1 MAPLVQELQEDDGK
15 KHKIIYMDDK
25 NSFATIVFT
34 PSGIRGRVKKG
45 TTILEAA
52 QTLSV
57 DLNSICGARGRCS
70 KCQVEPTF
78 GEFSKLNILS
88 KHVSVSDRNDTEIIY
103 RNKFHLSEERR
114 LGCQTKILG
123 DLVVDVPEDS
133 QIHKQIIKKE
143 TNLRD
148 FSLNTSVK
156 AFYIEVSEPQL
167 DSLESDFDR
176 LRASLKKDWNVEEVT
191 CSINVLKD
199 LQEKL
204 RKGNW
209 KVTILLYYM
218 GNSAPE
224 IVDIHSGYSEIPAFG
239 LAIDLGSTSIAATLC
254 DLNSGKIIGSMGIMN
269 PQIRFGEDV
278 MSRVSY
284 CMMEE
289 KGLATLNRV
298 VIEGLNEL
306 IVKITER
313 HQIRLDRVFETVF
326 VANPIMHHLLLGINP
341 KELGQAPF
349 PLAFSD
355 SLNFKSKD
363 IGLNLNLEGYVYTI
377 PCIGGHVGAD
387 AASVIIAEQPQK
399 LENTTTLLVDIG
411 TNAEILLAKGEEIFA
426 CSCPTGPALEGA
438 QISAGQRAASGAI
451 ERVRIDPISKE
462 PSFKVIGCE
471 QWSNDK
477 GFKENVSKVGITGI
491 CGSGIIEAVAE
502 MRLAGLLDAN
512 GLIGSGAQTGSNR
525 CISSDR
531 TNSYLLYSD
540 SKVSLS
546 ITNMDIRAIQLA
558 KAALHASFKILLEK
572 SRINRIDNIVLAG
585 AFGSQ
590 ISPEHALIIGLVPDA
605 KVSQIVASGNS
616 AGAGAIIALLDK
628 ESRKEISS
636 IVKRV
641 QKIETAVEPTFQK
654 HFMEGSSF
662 PNESSIHPELF
673 KFKNIPDV
681 NFNQK
686 RQRRSA
692 R

>member
-1 MAPLVQELQEDDGK
+1 MENR
-15 KHKIIYMDDK
+15 
-25 NSFATIVFT
+25 NSSATIVFT

-52 QTLSV
+52 QKLSV

-70 KCQVEPTF
+70 KCQVELTF
-78 GEFSKLNILS
+78 GEFNKLNIRS
-88 KHVSVSDRNDTEIIY
+88 KETSVSERNETELIY
-103 RNKFHLSEERR
+103 RTKFHLSEERR

-143 TNLRD
+143 TSLRD

-156 AFYIEVSEPQL
+156 AFYVQVSEPQL
-167 DSLESDFDR
+167 DSLESDFER
-176 LRASLKKDWNVEEVT
+176 LKISLKDDWNIQGVT
-191 CSINVLKD
+191 CSVRVLKD

-204 RKGNW
+204 RRGNW
-209 KVTILLYYM
+209 GITVLLYYKE
-218 GNSAPE
+218 NTVPE

-239 LAIDLGSTSIAATLC
+239 VAIDLGSTSIAATLC
-254 DLNSGKIIGSMGIMN
+254 DLNSGKIVGSMGIMN
-269 PQIRFGEDV
+269 PQIRYGEDV

-289 KGLATLNRV
+289 KGLATLNNS
-298 VIEGLNEL
+298 VIQGINEL
-306 IVKITER
+306 TRKIAEK
-313 HQIRLDRVFETVF
+313 HGIKLDSVFEIVF
-326 VANPIMHHLLLGINP
+326 VANPIMHHLLLGIDP

-355 SLNFKSKD
+355 SLTIKSKD
-363 IGLNLNLEGYVYTI
+363 IGIILNPESYVYTV

-387 AASVIIAEQPQK
+387 AASVLIAEQPQK
-399 LENTTTLLVDIG
+399 LKDTTTLLIDIG

-438 QISAGQRAASGAI
+438 QISAGQRAAPGAI
-451 ERVRIDPISKE
+451 ERVRIDPITKE
-462 PSFKVIGCE
+462 PRFKVIGCE
-471 QWSNDK
+471 QWSNEE
-477 GFKENVSKVGITGI
+477 GFSENVSGVGVTGI

-512 GLIGSGAQTGSNR
+512 GLIGSAAQTGSNR
-525 CISSDR
+525 CTSSER

-540 SKVSLS
+540 NKVSLS

-572 SRINRIDNIVLAG
+572 SRVNRIDSIFLAG

-605 KVSQIVASGNS
+605 QVSQIVASGNS
-616 AGAGAIIALLDK
+616 AGAGAIIALLDVS
-628 ESRKEISS
+628 SRREISS
-636 IVKRV
+636 LVRKV
-641 QKIETAVEPTFQK
+641 HKIETAVEPSFQK
-654 HFMEGSSF
+654 HFVEGSSF
-662 PNESSIHPELF
+662 PNNSSTHPELF
-673 KFKNIPDV
+673 KFKELPNV

-686 RQRRSA
+686 RQRRH

>member
-1 MAPLVQELQEDDGK
+1 MENR
-15 KHKIIYMDDK
+15 
-25 NSFATIVFT
+25 NSSATIVFT

-52 QTLSV
+52 QKFSV

-70 KCQVEPTF
+70 KCQVELTF
-78 GEFSKLNILS
+78 GEFNKLNVRS
-88 KHVSVSDRNDTEIIY
+88 KETSVSERNETELIY
-103 RNKFHLSEERR
+103 RTKFHLSEERR

-156 AFYIEVSEPQL
+156 AFYVQVSEPQL
-167 DSLESDFDR
+167 DSLESDFER
-176 LRASLKKDWNVEEVT
+176 LKISLKDDWNIQGVT
-191 CSINVLKD
+191 CSVRVLKD

-204 RKGNW
+204 RRGNW
-209 KVTILLYYM
+209 GITVLLYYKE
-218 GNSAPE
+218 NTVPE

-239 LAIDLGSTSIAATLC
+239 VAIDLGSTSIAATLC
-254 DLNSGKIIGSMGIMN
+254 DLNSGKIVGSMGIMN
-269 PQIRFGEDV
+269 PQIRYGEDV

-289 KGLATLNRV
+289 KGLATLNNS
-298 VIEGLNEL
+298 VIQGINEL
-306 IVKITER
+306 TRKIVEKHGIK
-313 HQIRLDRVFETVF
+313 LDSVFEIVF
-326 VANPIMHHLLLGINP
+326 VANPIMHHLLLGIDP

-355 SLNFKSKD
+355 GLTIKSKD
-363 IGLNLNLEGYVYTI
+363 IGIILNPESYVYTV

-387 AASVIIAEQPQK
+387 AASVLIAEQPQK
-399 LENTTTLLVDIG
+399 LKDTTTLLIDIG

-438 QISAGQRAASGAI
+438 QISAGQRAAPGAI
-451 ERVRIDPISKE
+451 ERVRIDPITKE
-462 PSFKVIGCE
+462 PRFKVIGCE
-471 QWSNDK
+471 QWSNEE
-477 GFKENVSKVGITGI
+477 GFSENVSGVGVTGI

-512 GLIGSGAQTGSNR
+512 GLIGSAAQTGSNR
-525 CISSDR
+525 CTSSER

-540 SKVSLS
+540 NKVSLS

-572 SRINRIDNIVLAG
+572 SRVNRIDSIFLAG

-590 ISPEHALIIGLVPDA
+590 ISAEHALIIGLVPDA
-605 KVSQIVASGNS
+605 QVSQIVASGNS
-616 AGAGAIIALLDK
+616 AGAGAIIALLDVS
-628 ESRKEISS
+628 SRREISS
-636 IVKRV
+636 LVRKV
-641 QKIETAVEPTFQK
+641 HKIETAVEPSFQK
-654 HFMEGSSF
+654 HFVEGSAF
-662 PNESSIHPELF
+662 PDNSSTHPELF
-673 KFKNIPDV
+673 KLKELPNV

-686 RQRRSA
+686 RLRRQR
-692 R
+692 

>member
-1 MAPLVQELQEDDGK
+1 MENR
-15 KHKIIYMDDK
+15 
-25 NSFATIVFT
+25 NSSATIVFT

-52 QTLSV
+52 QKFSV

-70 KCQVEPTF
+70 KCQVELTF
-78 GEFSKLNILS
+78 GEFNKLNVRS
-88 KHVSVSDRNDTEIIY
+88 KETSVSERNETELIY
-103 RNKFHLSEERR
+103 RTKFHLSEERR

-156 AFYIEVSEPQL
+156 AFYVQVSEPQL
-167 DSLESDFDR
+167 DSLESDFER
-176 LRASLKKDWNVEEVT
+176 LKISLKDDWNIQGVT
-191 CSINVLKD
+191 CSVRVLKD

-204 RKGNW
+204 RRGNW
-209 KVTILLYYM
+209 GITVLLYYKE
-218 GNSAPE
+218 NTVPE

-239 LAIDLGSTSIAATLC
+239 VAIDLGSTSIAATLC
-254 DLNSGKIIGSMGIMN
+254 DLNSGKIVGSMGIMN
-269 PQIRFGEDV
+269 PQIRYGEDV

-289 KGLATLNRV
+289 KGLATLNNS
-298 VIEGLNEL
+298 VIQGINEL
-306 IVKITER
+306 TRKIAEK
-313 HQIRLDRVFETVF
+313 HGIKLDSVFEIVF
-326 VANPIMHHLLLGINP
+326 VANPIMHHLLLGIDP

-349 PLAFSD
+349 PLALSD
-355 SLNFKSKD
+355 SLTIKSKD
-363 IGLNLNLEGYVYTI
+363 IGIILNPESYVYTV

-387 AASVIIAEQPQK
+387 AASVLIAEQPEK
-399 LENTTTLLVDIG
+399 LKDTTTLLIDIG

-438 QISAGQRAASGAI
+438 QISAGQRAAPGAI
-451 ERVRIDPISKE
+451 ERVRIDPITKE
-462 PSFKVIGCE
+462 PRFKVIGCE
-471 QWSNDK
+471 QWSNEE
-477 GFKENVSKVGITGI
+477 GFLENVSGVGVTGI

-512 GLIGSGAQTGSNR
+512 GLIGSAAQTGSNR
-525 CISSDR
+525 CTSSER

-540 SKVSLS
+540 NKVSLS

-572 SRINRIDNIVLAG
+572 SRVNRIDSILLAG

-605 KVSQIVASGNS
+605 QVSQIVASGNS
-616 AGAGAIIALLDK
+616 AGAGAIIALLDVS
-628 ESRKEISS
+628 SRREISS
-636 IVKRV
+636 LVRKV
-641 QKIETAVEPTFQK
+641 HKIETAVEPSFQK
-654 HFMEGSSF
+654 HFVEGSAF
-662 PNESSIHPELF
+662 PDNSSTHPELF
-673 KFKNIPDV
+673 KLKELPNV

-686 RQRRSA
+686 RLRRQR
-692 R
+692 

>member
-1 MAPLVQELQEDDGK
+1 MENR
-15 KHKIIYMDDK
+15 
-25 NSFATIVFT
+25 NSSATIVFT

-52 QTLSV
+52 QKFSV

-70 KCQVEPTF
+70 KCQVELTF
-78 GEFSKLNILS
+78 GEFNKLNIRS
-88 KHVSVSDRNDTEIIY
+88 KETSVSERNETELIY
-103 RNKFHLSEERR
+103 RTKFHLSEERR

-143 TNLRD
+143 TSLRD

-156 AFYIEVSEPQL
+156 AFYVQVSEPQL
-167 DSLESDFDR
+167 DSLESDFER
-176 LRASLKKDWNVEEVT
+176 LKISLKDDWNIQGVT
-191 CSINVLKD
+191 CSVRVLKD

-204 RKGNW
+204 RRGNW
-209 KVTILLYYM
+209 GITVLLYYKE
-218 GNSAPE
+218 NTVPE

-239 LAIDLGSTSIAATLC
+239 VAIDLGSTSIAATLC
-254 DLNSGKIIGSMGIMN
+254 DLNSGKIVGSMGIMN
-269 PQIRFGEDV
+269 PQIRYGEDV

-289 KGLATLNRV
+289 KGLATLNNS
-298 VIEGLNEL
+298 VIQGINEL
-306 IVKITER
+306 TRKIAEK
-313 HQIRLDRVFETVF
+313 HGIKLDSVFEIVF
-326 VANPIMHHLLLGINP
+326 VANPIMHHLLLGIDP

-349 PLAFSD
+349 PLALSD
-355 SLNFKSKD
+355 SLTIKSKD
-363 IGLNLNLEGYVYTI
+363 IGIILNPESYVYTV

-387 AASVIIAEQPQK
+387 AASVLIAEQPQK
-399 LENTTTLLVDIG
+399 LKDTTTLLIDIG

-438 QISAGQRAASGAI
+438 QISAGQRAAPGAI
-451 ERVRIDPISKE
+451 ERVRIDPITKE
-462 PSFKVIGCE
+462 PRFKVIGCE
-471 QWSNDK
+471 QWSNEE
-477 GFKENVSKVGITGI
+477 GFSENVSGVGVTGI

-512 GLIGSGAQTGSNR
+512 GLIGSAAQTGSNR
-525 CISSDR
+525 CTSSER

-540 SKVSLS
+540 NKVSLS

-572 SRINRIDNIVLAG
+572 SRVNRIDSILLAG

-605 KVSQIVASGNS
+605 QVSQIVASGNS
-616 AGAGAIIALLDK
+616 AGAGAIIALLDVS
-628 ESRKEISS
+628 SRREISS
-636 IVKRV
+636 LVRKV
-641 QKIETAVEPTFQK
+641 HKIETAVEPSFQK
-654 HFMEGSSF
+654 HFVEGSSF
-662 PNESSIHPELF
+662 PNNSSTHPELF
-673 KFKNIPDV
+673 KLKELPNV

-686 RQRRSA
+686 RQRRH

>member
-1 MAPLVQELQEDDGK
+1 MENR
-15 KHKIIYMDDK
+15 
-25 NSFATIVFT
+25 NSSATIVFT

-52 QTLSV
+52 QKFSV

-70 KCQVEPTF
+70 KCQVELTF
-78 GEFSKLNILS
+78 GEFNKLNIRS
-88 KHVSVSDRNDTEIIY
+88 KETSVSERNETELIY
-103 RNKFHLSEERR
+103 RTKFHLSEERR

-156 AFYIEVSEPQL
+156 AFYVQVSEPQL
-167 DSLESDFDR
+167 DSLESDFER
-176 LRASLKKDWNVEEVT
+176 LKISLKDDWNIQGVT
-191 CSINVLKD
+191 CSVRVLKD

-204 RKGNW
+204 RRGNW
-209 KVTILLYYM
+209 GITVLLYYKE
-218 GNSAPE
+218 NTVPE

-239 LAIDLGSTSIAATLC
+239 VAIDLGSTSIAATLC
-254 DLNSGKIIGSMGIMN
+254 DLNSGKIVGSMGIMN
-269 PQIRFGEDV
+269 PQIRYGEDV

-289 KGLATLNRV
+289 KGLATLNNS
-298 VIEGLNEL
+298 VIQGINEL
-306 IVKITER
+306 TRKIAEK
-313 HQIRLDRVFETVF
+313 HGIKLDSVFEIVF

-355 SLNFKSKD
+355 SLTIKSKD
-363 IGLNLNLEGYVYTI
+363 IGIILNPESYVYTV

-387 AASVIIAEQPQK
+387 AASVLIAEQPQK
-399 LENTTTLLVDIG
+399 LKDTTTLLIDIG

-438 QISAGQRAASGAI
+438 QISAGQRAAPGAI
-451 ERVRIDPISKE
+451 ERVRIDPITKE
-462 PSFKVIGCE
+462 PRFKVIGCE
-471 QWSNDK
+471 QWSNEE
-477 GFKENVSKVGITGI
+477 GFSENVSGVGVTGI

-512 GLIGSGAQTGSNR
+512 GLIGSAAQTGSNR
-525 CISSDR
+525 CTSSER

-540 SKVSLS
+540 NKVSLS

-572 SRINRIDNIVLAG
+572 SRVNRIDSILLAG

-605 KVSQIVASGNS
+605 QVSQIVASGNS
-616 AGAGAIIALLDK
+616 AGAGAIIALLDVS
-628 ESRKEISS
+628 SRREISS
-636 IVKRV
+636 LVRKV
-641 QKIETAVEPTFQK
+641 HKIETAVEPSFQK
-654 HFMEGSSF
+654 HFVEGSSF
-662 PNESSIHPELF
+662 PDNSSTHPELF
-673 KFKNIPDV
+673 KLKELPNV

-686 RQRRSA
+686 RLRRQR
-692 R
+692 

>member
-1 MAPLVQELQEDDGK
+1 MENR
-15 KHKIIYMDDK
+15 
-25 NSFATIVFT
+25 NSSATIVFT

-52 QTLSV
+52 QKFSV

-70 KCQVEPTF
+70 KCQVELTF
-78 GEFSKLNILS
+78 GEFNKLNIRS
-88 KHVSVSDRNDTEIIY
+88 KETSVSERNETELIY
-103 RNKFHLSEERR
+103 RTKFHLSEERR

-143 TNLRD
+143 TSLRD

-156 AFYIEVSEPQL
+156 AFYVQVSEPQL
-167 DSLESDFDR
+167 DSLESDFER
-176 LRASLKKDWNVEEVT
+176 LKISLKDDWNIQGVT
-191 CSINVLKD
+191 CSVRVLKD

-204 RKGNW
+204 RRGNW
-209 KVTILLYYM
+209 GITVLLYYKE
-218 GNSAPE
+218 NTVPE

-239 LAIDLGSTSIAATLC
+239 VAIDLGSTSIAATLC
-254 DLNSGKIIGSMGIMN
+254 DLNSGKIVGSMGIMN
-269 PQIRFGEDV
+269 PQIRYGEDV

-289 KGLATLNRV
+289 KGLATLNNS
-298 VIEGLNEL
+298 VIQGINEL
-306 IVKITER
+306 TRKIVEKHGIK
-313 HQIRLDRVFETVF
+313 LDSVFEIVF
-326 VANPIMHHLLLGINP
+326 VANPIMHHLLLGIDP

-355 SLNFKSKD
+355 SLNIKSED
-363 IGLNLNLEGYVYTI
+363 IGIILNPESYVYTV

-387 AASVIIAEQPQK
+387 AASVLIAEQPQK
-399 LENTTTLLVDIG
+399 LKDSTTLLIDIG

-438 QISAGQRAASGAI
+438 QISAGQRAAPGAI
-451 ERVRIDPISKE
+451 ERVRIDPITKE
-462 PSFKVIGCE
+462 PRFKVIGCE
-471 QWSNDK
+471 QWSNEE
-477 GFKENVSKVGITGI
+477 GFSENVSKVGVTGI

-512 GLIGSGAQTGSNR
+512 GLIGSSEQTGSNR
-525 CISSDR
+525 CTSSER

-540 SKVSLS
+540 NKVSLS

-572 SRINRIDNIVLAG
+572 SRVNRIDSILLAG

-605 KVSQIVASGNS
+605 QVSQIVASGNS
-616 AGAGAIIALLDK
+616 AGAGAIIALLDVS
-628 ESRKEISS
+628 SRREISS
-636 IVKRV
+636 LVRKV
-641 QKIETAVEPTFQK
+641 HKIETAVEPSFQK
-654 HFMEGSSF
+654 HFVEGSAF
-662 PNESSIHPELF
+662 PDNSSTHPELF
-673 KFKNIPDV
+673 KLKELPNV

-686 RQRRSA
+686 RLRRQR
-692 R
+692 

>member
-1 MAPLVQELQEDDGK
+1 MENR
-15 KHKIIYMDDK
+15 
-25 NSFATIVFT
+25 NSSATIVFT

-52 QTLSV
+52 QKFSV

-70 KCQVEPTF
+70 KCQVELTF
-78 GEFSKLNILS
+78 GEFNKLNIRS
-88 KHVSVSDRNDTEIIY
+88 KETSVSERNETELIY
-103 RNKFHLSEERR
+103 RTKFHLSEERR

-143 TNLRD
+143 TSLRD

-156 AFYIEVSEPQL
+156 AFYVQVSEPQL
-167 DSLESDFDR
+167 DSLESDFER
-176 LRASLKKDWNVEEVT
+176 LKISLKDDWNIQGVT
-191 CSINVLKD
+191 CSVRVLKD

-204 RKGNW
+204 RRGNW
-209 KVTILLYYM
+209 GITVLLYYKE
-218 GNSAPE
+218 NTVPE

-239 LAIDLGSTSIAATLC
+239 VAIDLGSTSIAATLC
-254 DLNSGKIIGSMGIMN
+254 DLNSGKIIGNMGIMN
-269 PQIRFGEDV
+269 PQIRYGEDV

-284 CMMEE
+284 CMMEG
-289 KGLATLNRV
+289 KGLATLNGV
-298 VIEGLNEL
+298 VIEGINEL
-306 IVKITER
+306 IRKIAEK
-313 HQIRLDRVFETVF
+313 HGIKLDSVFEIVF
-326 VANPIMHHLLLGINP
+326 VANPIMHHLLLGIDP

-355 SLNFKSKD
+355 SLNIKSED
-363 IGLNLNLEGYVYTI
+363 IGIILNPESYVYTV

-387 AASVIIAEQPQK
+387 AASVLIAEQPQK
-399 LENTTTLLVDIG
+399 LKDTTTLLIDIG

-438 QISAGQRAASGAI
+438 QISAGQRAAPGAI
-451 ERVRIDPISKE
+451 ERVRIDPITKE
-462 PSFKVIGCE
+462 PRFKVIGCE
-471 QWSNDK
+471 QWSNEE
-477 GFKENVSKVGITGI
+477 GFSENVSGVGVTGI

-512 GLIGSGAQTGSNR
+512 GLIGSAAQTGSNR
-525 CISSDR
+525 CTSSER

-540 SKVSLS
+540 NKVSLS

-572 SRINRIDNIVLAG
+572 SRVNRIDSILLAG

-605 KVSQIVASGNS
+605 QVSQIVASGNS
-616 AGAGAIIALLDK
+616 AGAGAIIALLDVS
-628 ESRKEISS
+628 SRREISS
-636 IVKRV
+636 LVRKV
-641 QKIETAVEPTFQK
+641 HKIETAVEPSFQK
-654 HFMEGSSF
+654 HFVEGSAF
-662 PNESSIHPELF
+662 PDNSSTHPELF
-673 KFKNIPDV
+673 KLKELPNV

-686 RQRRSA
+686 RLRRQR
-692 R
+692 

>member
-1 MAPLVQELQEDDGK
+1 METR
-15 KHKIIYMDDK
+15 
-25 NSFATIVFT
+25 NSLATIVFT

-52 QTLSV
+52 QKFSV

-70 KCQVEPTF
+70 KCQVELTF
-78 GEFSKLNILS
+78 GEFNKLNIRS
-88 KHVSVSDRNDTEIIY
+88 KETSVSERNETEIIY

-156 AFYIEVSEPQL
+156 AFYVQVSEPQL
-167 DSLESDFDR
+167 DSLESDFER
-176 LRASLKKDWNVEEVT
+176 LKISLKDDWNIQGVT
-191 CSINVLKD
+191 CSVRVLKD

-204 RKGNW
+204 RRGNW
-209 KVTILLYYM
+209 GITVLLYYKE
-218 GNSAPE
+218 NTVPE

-239 LAIDLGSTSIAATLC
+239 VAIDLGSTSIAATLC
-254 DLNSGKIIGSMGIMN
+254 DLNSGKIVGSMGIMN
-269 PQIRFGEDV
+269 PQIRYGEDV

-289 KGLATLNRV
+289 KGLATLNNS
-298 VIEGLNEL
+298 VIKGINEL
-306 IVKITER
+306 TRKIAEK
-313 HQIRLDRVFETVF
+313 HGIKLDSVFEIVF
-326 VANPIMHHLLLGINP
+326 VANPIMHHLLLGIDP

-349 PLAFSD
+349 PLALSD
-355 SLNFKSKD
+355 SLTIKSKD
-363 IGLNLNLEGYVYTI
+363 IGIILNPESYVYTV

-387 AASVIIAEQPQK
+387 AASVLIAEQPQK
-399 LENTTTLLVDIG
+399 LKDTTTLLIDIG

-438 QISAGQRAASGAI
+438 QISAGQRAAPGAI
-451 ERVRIDPISKE
+451 ERVRIDPITKE
-462 PSFKVIGCE
+462 PRFKVIGCE
-471 QWSNDK
+471 QWSNEE
-477 GFKENVSKVGITGI
+477 GFSENVSGVGVTGI

-512 GLIGSGAQTGSNR
+512 GLIGSAAQTGSNR
-525 CISSDR
+525 CTSSER

-540 SKVSLS
+540 NKVSLS

-558 KAALHASFKILLEK
+558 KAALHASFRILLEK
-572 SRINRIDNIVLAG
+572 SRVNRIDSIFLAG

-605 KVSQIVASGNS
+605 QISQIVASGNS
-616 AGAGAIIALLDK
+616 AGAGAIIALLDVS
-628 ESRKEISS
+628 SRKEISS
-636 IVKRV
+636 IVRKV
-641 QKIETAVEPTFQK
+641 HKIETAVEPSFQK
-654 HFMEGSSF
+654 HFVEGSSF
-662 PNESSIHPELF
+662 PNNSFTHPELY
-673 KFKNIPDV
+673 KLKELPNV

-686 RQRRSA
+686 RQRRY

>member
-1 MAPLVQELQEDDGK
+1 MENR
-15 KHKIIYMDDK
+15 
-25 NSFATIVFT
+25 NSSATIVFT

-52 QTLSV
+52 QKFSV

-70 KCQVEPTF
+70 KCQVELTF
-78 GEFSKLNILS
+78 GEFNKLNIRS
-88 KHVSVSDRNDTEIIY
+88 KETSVSERNETELIY
-103 RNKFHLSEERR
+103 RTKFHLSEERR

-156 AFYIEVSEPQL
+156 AFYVQVSEPQL
-167 DSLESDFDR
+167 DSLESDFER
-176 LRASLKKDWNVEEVT
+176 LKISLKDDWNIQGVT
-191 CSINVLKD
+191 CSVRVLKD

-204 RKGNW
+204 RRGNW
-209 KVTILLYYM
+209 GITVLLYYKE
-218 GNSAPE
+218 NTVPE

-239 LAIDLGSTSIAATLC
+239 VAIDLGSTSIAATLC
-254 DLNSGKIIGSMGIMN
+254 DLNSGKIVGSMGIMN
-269 PQIRFGEDV
+269 PQIRYGEDV

-289 KGLATLNRV
+289 KGLATLNNS
-298 VIEGLNEL
+298 VIQGINEL
-306 IVKITER
+306 TRKIAEK
-313 HQIRLDRVFETVF
+313 HGIKLDSVFEIVF
-326 VANPIMHHLLLGINP
+326 VANPIMHHLLLGIDP

-355 SLNFKSKD
+355 SLNIKSED
-363 IGLNLNLEGYVYTI
+363 IGIILNPESYVYTV

-387 AASVIIAEQPQK
+387 AASVLIAEQPQK
-399 LENTTTLLVDIG
+399 LKDTTTLLIDIG

-438 QISAGQRAASGAI
+438 QISAGQRAAPGAI
-451 ERVRIDPISKE
+451 ERVRIDPITKE
-462 PSFKVIGCE
+462 PRFKVIGCE
-471 QWSNDK
+471 QWSNEE
-477 GFKENVSKVGITGI
+477 GFSENVSGVGVTGI

-512 GLIGSGAQTGSNR
+512 GLIGSAAQTGSNR
-525 CISSDR
+525 CTSSER

-540 SKVSLS
+540 NKVSLS

-572 SRINRIDNIVLAG
+572 SRVNRIDSILLAG

-605 KVSQIVASGNS
+605 QVSQIVASGNS
-616 AGAGAIIALLDK
+616 AGAGAIIALLDVS
-628 ESRKEISS
+628 SRREISS
-636 IVKRV
+636 LVRKV
-641 QKIETAVEPTFQK
+641 HKIETAVEPSFQK
-654 HFMEGSSF
+654 HFVEGSAF
-662 PNESSIHPELF
+662 PDNSSSHPELF
-673 KFKNIPDV
+673 KIKELPNV

-686 RQRRSA
+686 RLRRQR
-692 R
+692 

>member
-1 MAPLVQELQEDDGK
+1 MEN
-15 KHKIIYMDDK
+15 K
-25 NSFATIVFT
+25 NSLATIVFT

-52 QTLSV
+52 QKLSV

-78 GEFSKLNILS
+78 GEFNKLNIRS
-88 KHVSVSDRNDTEIIY
+88 KETSVSEKNETEFIY

-143 TNLRD
+143 TSLRD
-148 FSLNTSVK
+148 FSLNSSVK
-156 AFYIEVSEPQL
+156 AFYVQVSEPQL
-167 DSLESDFDR
+167 DSLESDFER
-176 LRASLKKDWNVEEVT
+176 LKISLKDDWSIQGVT
-191 CSINVLKD
+191 CSVRVLKD

-204 RKGNW
+204 RRGNW
-209 KVTILLYYM
+209 GITVLLYYKE
-218 GNSAPE
+218 NTVPE
-224 IVDIHSGYSEIPAFG
+224 IVYIHSGYSEIPAFG
-239 LAIDLGSTSIAATLC
+239 IAIDLGSTSIAATLC
-254 DLNSGKIIGSMGIMN
+254 DLNSGKIVGSMGIMN
-269 PQIRFGEDV
+269 PQIRYGEDV

-289 KGLATLNRV
+289 KGLATLNNS
-298 VIEGLNEL
+298 VIQGINEL
-306 IVKITER
+306 TRKIAEK
-313 HQIRLDRVFETVF
+313 HGIKLDSVFEIVF
-326 VANPIMHHLLLGINP
+326 VANPIMHHLLLGIDP

-349 PLAFSD
+349 PMAFSD
-355 SLNFKSKD
+355 SLNIKSED
-363 IGLNLNLEGYVYTI
+363 IGIILNPESYVYTV

-387 AASVIIAEQPQK
+387 AASVLIAEQPEK
-399 LENTTTLLVDIG
+399 LKDTTTLLVDIG

-438 QISAGQRAASGAI
+438 QISAGQRAAPGAI
-451 ERVRIDPISKE
+451 ERVRIDPITKE
-462 PSFKVIGCE
+462 PRFKVIGCE
-471 QWSNDK
+471 QWSNEK
-477 GFKENVSKVGITGI
+477 EFSENVSGVGVTGI

-512 GLIGSGAQTGSNR
+512 GLIGSAAQTGSNR
-525 CISSDR
+525 CTSSER

-540 SKVSLS
+540 NKVSLS

-572 SRINRIDNIVLAG
+572 SRVNRIDSILLAG

-605 KVSQIVASGNS
+605 QVSQIVASGNS
-616 AGAGAIIALLDK
+616 AGAGAIIALLDVS
-628 ESRKEISS
+628 SRKEISS
-636 IVKRV
+636 LARKVH
-641 QKIETAVEPTFQK
+641 KIETAVEPNFQK
-654 HFMEGSSF
+654 HFVEGSSF
-662 PNESSIHPELF
+662 PNDSSTHPELF
-673 KFKNIPDV
+673 KFKELPNV

-686 RQRRSA
+686 RQRRY

>member
-1 MAPLVQELQEDDGK
+1 MENR
-15 KHKIIYMDDK
+15 
-25 NSFATIVFT
+25 NSSATIVFT

-52 QTLSV
+52 QKFSV

-70 KCQVEPTF
+70 KCQVELTF
-78 GEFSKLNILS
+78 GEFNKLNIRS
-88 KHVSVSDRNDTEIIY
+88 KETSVSERNETELIY
-103 RNKFHLSEERR
+103 RTKFHLSEERR

-143 TNLRD
+143 TSLRD

-156 AFYIEVSEPQL
+156 AFYVQVSEPQL
-167 DSLESDFDR
+167 DSLESDFER
-176 LRASLKKDWNVEEVT
+176 LKISLKDDWNIQGVT
-191 CSINVLKD
+191 CSVRVLKD

-204 RKGNW
+204 RRGNW
-209 KVTILLYYM
+209 GITVLLYYKE
-218 GNSAPE
+218 NTVPE

-239 LAIDLGSTSIAATLC
+239 VAIDLGSTSIAATLC
-254 DLNSGKIIGSMGIMN
+254 DLNSGKIVGSMGIMN
-269 PQIRFGEDV
+269 PQIRYGEDV

-289 KGLATLNRV
+289 KGLATLNNS
-298 VIEGLNEL
+298 VIQGINEL
-306 IVKITER
+306 TRKIAEK
-313 HQIRLDRVFETVF
+313 HGIKLDSVFEIVF
-326 VANPIMHHLLLGINP
+326 VANPIMHHLLLGIDP

-355 SLNFKSKD
+355 SLNIKSED
-363 IGLNLNLEGYVYTI
+363 IGIILNPESYVYTV

-387 AASVIIAEQPQK
+387 AASVLIAEQPQK
-399 LENTTTLLVDIG
+399 LKDTTTLLIDIG

-438 QISAGQRAASGAI
+438 QISAGQRAAPGAI
-451 ERVRIDPISKE
+451 ERVRIDPITKE
-462 PSFKVIGCE
+462 PRFKVIGCE
-471 QWSNDK
+471 QWSNEE
-477 GFKENVSKVGITGI
+477 GFSENVSGVGVTGI

-512 GLIGSGAQTGSNR
+512 GLIGSAAQTGSNR
-525 CISSDR
+525 CTSSER

-540 SKVSLS
+540 NKVSLS

-572 SRINRIDNIVLAG
+572 SRVNRIDSILLAG

-605 KVSQIVASGNS
+605 QVSQIVASGNS
-616 AGAGAIIALLDK
+616 AGAGAIIALLDVS
-628 ESRKEISS
+628 SRREISS
-636 IVKRV
+636 LVRKV
-641 QKIETAVEPTFQK
+641 HKIETAVEPSFQK
-654 HFMEGSSF
+654 HFVEGSAF
-662 PNESSIHPELF
+662 PDNSSTHPELF
-673 KFKNIPDV
+673 KLKELPNV

-686 RQRRSA
+686 RLRRQR
-692 R
+692 

>member
-1 MAPLVQELQEDDGK
+1 MENR
-15 KHKIIYMDDK
+15 
-25 NSFATIVFT
+25 NSSATIVFT

-52 QTLSV
+52 QKFSV

-70 KCQVEPTF
+70 KCQVELTF
-78 GEFSKLNILS
+78 GEFNKLNIRS
-88 KHVSVSDRNDTEIIY
+88 KETSVSERNETELIY
-103 RNKFHLSEERR
+103 RTKFHLSEERR

-156 AFYIEVSEPQL
+156 AFYVQVSEPQL
-167 DSLESDFDR
+167 DSLESDFER
-176 LRASLKKDWNVEEVT
+176 LKISLKDDWNIQGVT
-191 CSINVLKD
+191 CSVRVLKD

-204 RKGNW
+204 RRGNW
-209 KVTILLYYM
+209 GITVLLYYKE
-218 GNSAPE
+218 NTVPE

-239 LAIDLGSTSIAATLC
+239 VAIDLGSTSIAATLC
-254 DLNSGKIIGSMGIMN
+254 DLNSGKIVGSMGIMN
-269 PQIRFGEDV
+269 PQIRYGEDV

-289 KGLATLNRV
+289 KGLATLNNS
-298 VIEGLNEL
+298 VIQGINEL
-306 IVKITER
+306 TRKIAEK
-313 HQIRLDRVFETVF
+313 HGIKLDSVFEIVF
-326 VANPIMHHLLLGINP
+326 VANPIMHHLLLGIDP

-349 PLAFSD
+349 PLALSD
-355 SLNFKSKD
+355 SLTIKSKD
-363 IGLNLNLEGYVYTI
+363 IGIILNPESYVYTV

-387 AASVIIAEQPQK
+387 AASVLIAEQPEK
-399 LENTTTLLVDIG
+399 LKDTTTLLIDIG

-438 QISAGQRAASGAI
+438 QISAGQRAAPGAI
-451 ERVRIDPISKE
+451 ERVRIDPITKE
-462 PSFKVIGCE
+462 PRLKVIGCE
-471 QWSNDK
+471 QWSNEE
-477 GFKENVSKVGITGI
+477 GFSENVSGVGVTGI

-512 GLIGSGAQTGSNR
+512 GLIGSAAQTGSNR
-525 CISSDR
+525 CTSSER

-540 SKVSLS
+540 NKVSLS

-572 SRINRIDNIVLAG
+572 SRVNRIDSILLAG

-605 KVSQIVASGNS
+605 QVSQIVASGNS
-616 AGAGAIIALLDK
+616 AGAGAIIALLDVS
-628 ESRKEISS
+628 SRREISS
-636 IVKRV
+636 LVRKV
-641 QKIETAVEPTFQK
+641 HKIETAVEPSFQK
-654 HFMEGSSF
+654 HFVEGSSF
-662 PNESSIHPELF
+662 PDNSSTHPELF
-673 KFKNIPDV
+673 KLKELPNV

-686 RQRRSA
+686 RLRRQR
-692 R
+692 

>member
-1 MAPLVQELQEDDGK
+1 MVTR
-15 KHKIIYMDDK
+15 
-25 NSFATIVFT
+25 NSLATIVFT

-52 QTLSV
+52 QKLSV

-70 KCQVEPTF
+70 KCQVELTF
-78 GEFSKLNILS
+78 GEFNKLNIRS
-88 KHVSVSDRNDTEIIY
+88 KETSVSERNETELIY
-103 RNKFHLSEERR
+103 RTKFHLSEERR

-143 TNLRD
+143 TSLRD

-156 AFYIEVSEPQL
+156 AFYVQVSEPQL
-167 DSLESDFDR
+167 DSLESDFER
-176 LRASLKKDWNVEEVT
+176 LKISLKDDWNIQGVT
-191 CSINVLKD
+191 CSVRVLKD

-204 RKGNW
+204 RRGNW
-209 KVTILLYYM
+209 GITVLLYYKE
-218 GNSAPE
+218 NTVPE

-239 LAIDLGSTSIAATLC
+239 VAIDLGSTSIAATLC
-254 DLNSGKIIGSMGIMN
+254 DLNSGKIVGSMGIMN
-269 PQIRFGEDV
+269 PQIRYGEDV

-289 KGLATLNRV
+289 KGLATLNNS
-298 VIEGLNEL
+298 VIQGINEL
-306 IVKITER
+306 TRKIAEK
-313 HQIRLDRVFETVF
+313 HGIKLDSVFEIVF
-326 VANPIMHHLLLGINP
+326 VANPIMHHLLLGIDP

-355 SLNFKSKD
+355 SLNIKSED
-363 IGLNLNLEGYVYTI
+363 IGIIINPESYVYTV

-387 AASVIIAEQPQK
+387 AASVLIAEQPQK
-399 LENTTTLLVDIG
+399 LKDTTTLLIDIG

-438 QISAGQRAASGAI
+438 QISAGQRAAPGAI
-451 ERVRIDPISKE
+451 ERVRIDPITKE
-462 PSFKVIGCE
+462 PRFKVIGCE
-471 QWSNDK
+471 QWSNEE
-477 GFKENVSKVGITGI
+477 GFSENVSGVGVTGI

-512 GLIGSGAQTGSNR
+512 GLIGSAAQTGSNR
-525 CISSDR
+525 CTSSER

-540 SKVSLS
+540 NKVSLS

-572 SRINRIDNIVLAG
+572 SKVNRIDSILLAG

-605 KVSQIVASGNS
+605 QVSQIVASGNS
-616 AGAGAIIALLDK
+616 AGAGAIIALLDIS
-628 ESRKEISS
+628 SRREISS
-636 IVKRV
+636 LVRKV
-641 QKIETAVEPTFQK
+641 HKIETAVEPSFQK
-654 HFMEGSSF
+654 HFVEGSSF
-662 PNESSIHPELF
+662 PNDSSTHPELF
-673 KFKNIPDV
+673 KLKELPNV

-686 RQRRSA
+686 RQRRH

>member
-1 MAPLVQELQEDDGK
+1 MENR
-15 KHKIIYMDDK
+15 
-25 NSFATIVFT
+25 NSSATIVFT

-52 QTLSV
+52 QKFSV

-70 KCQVEPTF
+70 KCQVELTF
-78 GEFSKLNILS
+78 GEFNKLNIRS
-88 KHVSVSDRNDTEIIY
+88 KETSVSERNETELIY

-143 TNLRD
+143 TSLRD

-156 AFYIEVSEPQL
+156 PFYLQDSEQQL
-167 DSLESDFDR
+167 DSNESDFER
-176 LRASLKKDWNVEEVT
+176 LKISLKDDWNIQGVT
-191 CSINVLKD
+191 CSVRVLKD

-204 RKGNW
+204 RRGNW
-209 KVTILLYYM
+209 GITVLLYYKE
-218 GNSAPE
+218 NTVPE

-239 LAIDLGSTSIAATLC
+239 VAIDLGSTSIAATLC
-254 DLNSGKIIGSMGIMN
+254 DLNSGKIVGSMGIMN
-269 PQIRFGEDV
+269 PQIRYGEDV

-289 KGLATLNRV
+289 KGLATLNNS
-298 VIEGLNEL
+298 VIQGINEL
-306 IVKITER
+306 TRKIVEKHGIK
-313 HQIRLDRVFETVF
+313 LDSVFEIVF

-349 PLAFSD
+349 PLVFSD
-355 SLNFKSKD
+355 SLTIKSKD
-363 IGLNLNLEGYVYTI
+363 IGIILNPESYVYTV

-387 AASVIIAEQPQK
+387 AASVLIAEQPQK
-399 LENTTTLLVDIG
+399 LKDTTTLLIDIG

-438 QISAGQRAASGAI
+438 QISAGQRAAPGAI
-451 ERVRIDPISKE
+451 ERVRIDPITKE

-471 QWSNDK
+471 QWSNEE
-477 GFKENVSKVGITGI
+477 GFSENVSGVGVTGI

-512 GLIGSGAQTGSNR
+512 GLIGSAAQTGSNR
-525 CISSDR
+525 CTSSER

-540 SKVSLS
+540 NKVSLS

-572 SRINRIDNIVLAG
+572 SRVNRIDSILLAG

-605 KVSQIVASGNS
+605 QVSQIVASGNS
-616 AGAGAIIALLDK
+616 AGAGAIIALLDVS
-628 ESRKEISS
+628 SRREISS
-636 IVKRV
+636 LVRKV
-641 QKIETAVEPTFQK
+641 HKIETAVEPSFQK
-654 HFMEGSSF
+654 HFVEGSAF
-662 PNESSIHPELF
+662 PDNGSSHPELF
-673 KFKNIPDV
+673 KLKELPNV

-686 RQRRSA
+686 RLRRQR
-692 R
+692 

>member
-1 MAPLVQELQEDDGK
+1 MENR
-15 KHKIIYMDDK
+15 
-25 NSFATIVFT
+25 NSSATIVFT

-52 QTLSV
+52 QKFSV

-70 KCQVEPTF
+70 KCQIELTF
-78 GEFSKLNILS
+78 GEFNKLNIRS
-88 KHVSVSDRNDTEIIY
+88 KETSVSERNETELIY
-103 RNKFHLSEERR
+103 RTKFHLSEERR

-143 TNLRD
+143 TSLRD

-156 AFYIEVSEPQL
+156 AFYVQVSEPQL
-167 DSLESDFDR
+167 DSLESDFER
-176 LRASLKKDWNVEEVT
+176 LKISLKDDWNIQGVT
-191 CSINVLKD
+191 CSVRVLKD

-204 RKGNW
+204 RRGNW
-209 KVTILLYYM
+209 GITVLLYYKE
-218 GNSAPE
+218 NTVPE

-239 LAIDLGSTSIAATLC
+239 VAIDLGSTSIAATLC
-254 DLNSGKIIGSMGIMN
+254 DLNSGKIVGSMGIMN
-269 PQIRFGEDV
+269 PQIRYGEDV

-289 KGLATLNRV
+289 KGLATLNNS
-298 VIEGLNEL
+298 VIQGINEL
-306 IVKITER
+306 TRKIAEK
-313 HQIRLDRVFETVF
+313 HGIKLDSVFEIVF
-326 VANPIMHHLLLGINP
+326 VANPIMHHLLLGIDP

-349 PLAFSD
+349 PLALSD
-355 SLNFKSKD
+355 SLTIKSKD
-363 IGLNLNLEGYVYTI
+363 IGIILNPESYVYTV

-387 AASVIIAEQPQK
+387 AASVLIAEQPQK
-399 LENTTTLLVDIG
+399 LKDTTTLLIDIG

-438 QISAGQRAASGAI
+438 QISSGQRAAPGAI
-451 ERVRIDPISKE
+451 ERVRIDPITKE
-462 PSFKVIGCE
+462 PRFKVIGCE
-471 QWSNDK
+471 QWSNEE
-477 GFKENVSKVGITGI
+477 GFSENVSGVGVTGI

-512 GLIGSGAQTGSNR
+512 GLIGSAAQTGSNR
-525 CISSDR
+525 CTSSER

-540 SKVSLS
+540 NKVSLS

-572 SRINRIDNIVLAG
+572 SRVNRIDSILLAG

-605 KVSQIVASGNS
+605 QVSQIVASGNS
-616 AGAGAIIALLDK
+616 AGAGAIIALLDVS
-628 ESRKEISS
+628 SRREISS
-636 IVKRV
+636 LVRKV
-641 QKIETAVEPTFQK
+641 HKIETAVEPSFQK
-654 HFMEGSSF
+654 HFVEGSAF
-662 PNESSIHPELF
+662 PDNSSTHPELF
-673 KFKNIPDV
+673 KLKELPNV

-686 RQRRSA
+686 RLRMLR
-692 R
+692 

>member
-1 MAPLVQELQEDDGK
+1 MENR
-15 KHKIIYMDDK
+15 
-25 NSFATIVFT
+25 NSSATIVFT

-52 QTLSV
+52 QKFSV

-70 KCQVEPTF
+70 KCQVELTF
-78 GEFSKLNILS
+78 GEFNKLNIRS
-88 KHVSVSDRNDTEIIY
+88 KETSVSERNETELIY
-103 RNKFHLSEERR
+103 RTKFHLSEERR

-156 AFYIEVSEPQL
+156 AFYVQVSEPQL
-167 DSLESDFDR
+167 DSLESDFER
-176 LRASLKKDWNVEEVT
+176 LKISLKDDWNIQGVT
-191 CSINVLKD
+191 CSVRVLKD

-204 RKGNW
+204 RRGNW
-209 KVTILLYYM
+209 GITVLLYYKE
-218 GNSAPE
+218 NTVPE

-239 LAIDLGSTSIAATLC
+239 VAIDLGSTSIAATLC
-254 DLNSGKIIGSMGIMN
+254 DLNSGKIVGSMGIMN
-269 PQIRFGEDV
+269 PQIRYGEDV

-289 KGLATLNRV
+289 KGLATLNNS
-298 VIEGLNEL
+298 VIQGINEL
-306 IVKITER
+306 TRKIAEK
-313 HQIRLDRVFETVF
+313 HGIKLDSVFEIVF
-326 VANPIMHHLLLGINP
+326 VANPIMHHLLLGIDP

-349 PLAFSD
+349 PLALSD
-355 SLNFKSKD
+355 SLTIKSKD
-363 IGLNLNLEGYVYTI
+363 IGIILNPESYVYTV

-387 AASVIIAEQPQK
+387 AASVLIAEQPQK
-399 LENTTTLLVDIG
+399 LKDTTTLLIDIG

-438 QISAGQRAASGAI
+438 QISSGQRAAPGAI
-451 ERVRIDPISKE
+451 ERVRIDPITKE
-462 PSFKVIGCE
+462 PRFKVIGCE
-471 QWSNDK
+471 QWSNEE
-477 GFKENVSKVGITGI
+477 GFSENVSGVGVTGI

-512 GLIGSGAQTGSNR
+512 GLIGSAAQTGSNR
-525 CISSDR
+525 CTSSER

-540 SKVSLS
+540 NKVSLS

-572 SRINRIDNIVLAG
+572 SRVNRIDSILLAG

-605 KVSQIVASGNS
+605 QVSQIVASGNS
-616 AGAGAIIALLDK
+616 AGAGAIIALLDVS
-628 ESRKEISS
+628 SRREISS
-636 IVKRV
+636 LVRKV
-641 QKIETAVEPTFQK
+641 HKIETAVEPSFQK
-654 HFMEGSSF
+654 HFVEGSAF
-662 PNESSIHPELF
+662 PDNSSTHPELF
-673 KFKNIPDV
+673 KLKELPNV

-686 RQRRSA
+686 RLRRQR
-692 R
+692 

>member
-1 MAPLVQELQEDDGK
+1 MK
-15 KHKIIYMDDK
+15 NK
-25 NSFATIVFT
+25 NSLATIVFT

-52 QTLSV
+52 QELSV

-70 KCQVEPTF
+70 KCQVEPAF
-78 GEFSKLNILS
+78 GEFNKLNVHS
-88 KHVSVSDRNDTEIIY
+88 KETNVSERNETELIY

-143 TNLRD
+143 TSLRN
-148 FSLNTSVK
+148 FSLNASVK
-156 AFYIEVSEPQL
+156 AFYVQVSEPQL
-167 DSLESDFDR
+167 DSLESDFER
-176 LRASLKKDWNVEEVT
+176 LKISLKDDWNIQGVT
-191 CSINVLKD
+191 CSVRVLKD

-204 RKGNW
+204 RRGNW
-209 KVTILLYYM
+209 GITVLLYYKE
-218 GNSAPE
+218 NTVPE

-239 LAIDLGSTSIAATLC
+239 VAIDLGSTSIAATLC
-254 DLNSGKIIGSMGIMN
+254 DLNSGKIVGSMGIMN
-269 PQIRFGEDV
+269 PQIRYGEDV

-284 CMMEE
+284 CMMDE
-289 KGLATLNRV
+289 KGLATLNNS
-298 VIEGLNEL
+298 VIQGINEL
-306 IVKITER
+306 TRKIAEKHGVK
-313 HQIRLDRVFETVF
+313 LDSVFEIVF
-326 VANPIMHHLLLGINP
+326 VANPIMHHLLLGIDP

-355 SLNFKSKD
+355 SINIKSEAIGITLNPES
-363 IGLNLNLEGYVYTI
+363 YVYTV

-387 AASVIIAEQPQK
+387 AASVLIAEQPQK
-399 LENTTTLLVDIG
+399 LKDTTTLLIDIG

-438 QISAGQRAASGAI
+438 QISAGQRAAPGAI
-451 ERVRIDPISKE
+451 ERVRIDPITKE
-462 PSFKVIGCE
+462 PRFKVIGCE
-471 QWSNDK
+471 QWSNEE
-477 GFKENVSKVGITGI
+477 GFSENVSGVGVTGI

-512 GLIGSGAQTGSNR
+512 GLIGSAAQTGSNR
-525 CISSDR
+525 CTSSER

-540 SKVSLS
+540 NKVSLS

-572 SRINRIDNIVLAG
+572 SRVNRIDSILLAG

-605 KVSQIVASGNS
+605 QVSQIVASGNS
-616 AGAGAIIALLDK
+616 AGAGAIIALLDVS
-628 ESRKEISS
+628 SRREISS
-636 IVKRV
+636 LVRKV
-641 QKIETAVEPTFQK
+641 HKIETAVEPSFQK
-654 HFMEGSSF
+654 HFVEGSSF
-662 PNESSIHPELF
+662 PDNSSTHPELF
-673 KFKNIPDV
+673 KLKELPNV

-686 RQRRSA
+686 RQRRH

>member
-1 MAPLVQELQEDDGK
+1 MEN
-15 KHKIIYMDDK
+15 K
-25 NSFATIVFT
+25 NSLATIVFT

-52 QTLSV
+52 QKLSV

-70 KCQVEPTF
+70 KCQVELTF
-78 GEFSKLNILS
+78 GDFNKLNIRS
-88 KHVSVSDRNDTEIIY
+88 KETSVSERNETELIY

-143 TNLRD
+143 TSLRD

-156 AFYIEVSEPQL
+156 AFYVHVSEPQL
-167 DSLESDFDR
+167 DSLESDFER
-176 LRASLKKDWNVEEVT
+176 LRISLKNDWNIQEVT
-191 CSINVLKD
+191 CSVPVLKG

-204 RKGNW
+204 RRGNW
-209 KVTILLYYM
+209 EITVLLYFKE
-218 GNSAPE
+218 NALPE

-269 PQIRFGEDV
+269 PQIRYGEDV

-289 KGLATLNRV
+289 QGLATLNNS
-298 VIEGLNEL
+298 VIKGVNEL
-306 IVKITER
+306 TTKISEK
-313 HQIRLDRVFETVF
+313 HGIKLDRVFEVVF
-326 VANPIMHHLLLGINP
+326 VANPIMHHLLLGIDP

-349 PLAFSD
+349 PLVFSD
-355 SLNFKSKD
+355 SLNIKSKD
-363 IGLNLNLEGYVYTI
+363 IGIILNSESYVYTV

-387 AASVIIAEQPQK
+387 AASVLIAEQPQK
-399 LENTTTLLVDIG
+399 LKDTTTLLIDIG

-438 QISAGQRAASGAI
+438 QISAGQRAAPGAI
-451 ERVRIDPISKE
+451 ERVRIDPITKE
-462 PSFKVIGCE
+462 PRFKVIGCE
-471 QWSNDK
+471 HWSHEKD
-477 GFKENVSKVGITGI
+477 FLENVSGIGVTGI

-512 GLIGSGAQTGSNR
+512 GLIGSEAQTGSNR
-525 CISSDR
+525 CISFER

-540 SKVSLS
+540 TKISLS

-572 SRINRIDNIVLAG
+572 SEVNLIDRIILAG

-605 KVSQIVASGNS
+605 QVSKIVGSGNS
-616 AGAGAIIALLDK
+616 AGAGAIIALLDVS
-628 ESRKEISS
+628 SRKEISS
-636 IVKRV
+636 LVRKV
-641 QKIETAVEPTFQK
+641 HKIETAIEPSFQK
-654 HFMEGSSF
+654 HFVEGSSF
-662 PNESSIHPELF
+662 PNESSTHPELF
-673 KFKNIPDV
+673 KFKTLPDV

-686 RQRRSA
+686 RQRRH

>member
-1 MAPLVQELQEDDGK
+1 MEN
-15 KHKIIYMDDK
+15 K
-25 NSFATIVFT
+25 NSLATILFT

-52 QTLSV
+52 QKLSV

-78 GEFSKLNILS
+78 GEFNKLNIRS
-88 KHVSVSDRNDTEIIY
+88 KETSVSEKNETEFIY
-103 RNKFHLSEERR
+103 RKKFHLSEERR

-156 AFYIEVSEPQL
+156 AFYVQVSEPQL
-167 DSLESDFDR
+167 DSLESDFER
-176 LRASLKKDWNVEEVT
+176 LRISLKNDWNIQEVT
-191 CSINVLKD
+191 CSVHVLKG

-204 RKGNW
+204 RSGNW
-209 KVTILLYYM
+209 EITVLLYFKE
-218 GNSAPE
+218 NTIPE
-224 IVDIHSGYSEIPAFG
+224 IVDIHSGYSEIPTFG

-269 PQIRFGEDV
+269 PQIRYGEDV

-284 CMMEE
+284 CMMDE
-289 KGLATLNRV
+289 KGLATLNHS
-298 VIEGLNEL
+298 VIEGVNEL
-306 IVKITER
+306 TRKITEK
-313 HQIRLDRVFETVF
+313 HEIKLDSVFEIVF
-326 VANPIMHHLLLGINP
+326 VANPIMHHLLLGIDP

-349 PLAFSD
+349 PLVFSD
-355 SLNFKSKD
+355 SLNIKSKD
-363 IGLNLNLEGYVYTI
+363 IGLILNSESYVYTV

-387 AASVIIAEQPQK
+387 AASVLIAEQPQK
-399 LENTTTLLVDIG
+399 LKDTNTLLIDIG

-438 QISAGQRAASGAI
+438 QISAGQRAAPGAI
-451 ERVRIDPISKE
+451 ERVRIDPITKE

-471 QWSNDK
+471 QWSNEK
-477 GFKENVSKVGITGI
+477 EFSENVSGIGVTGI

-512 GLIGSGAQTGSNR
+512 GLIGSAAQTGSKR
-525 CISSDR
+525 CTSSER

-540 SKVSLS
+540 NKVSLS

-572 SRINRIDNIVLAG
+572 SRVNRIDNIFLAG

-605 KVSQIVASGNS
+605 QVSQIVASGNS
-616 AGAGAIIALLDK
+616 AGAGAIIALLDVS
-628 ESRKEISS
+628 SRREISS
-636 IVKRV
+636 LVRKV
-641 QKIETAVEPTFQK
+641 HKIETAVEPSFQK
-654 HFMEGSSF
+654 HFVEGSSF
-662 PNESSIHPELF
+662 PNDSSTHPELF
-673 KFKNIPDV
+673 KFKELPNV

-686 RQRRSA
+686 RQRRH

>member
-1 MAPLVQELQEDDGK
+1 MEEK
-15 KHKIIYMDDK
+15 
-25 NSFATIVFT
+25 STSATIVFT

-78 GEFSKLNILS
+78 GKFDKLNIHS
-88 KHVSVSDRNDTEIIY
+88 KQESVSDRNETELIY
-103 RNKFHLSEERR
+103 RNKFHLNEERR
-114 LGCQTKILG
+114 LGCQTRILG
-123 DLVVDVPEDS
+123 DLLVDVPENS

-148 FSLNTSVK
+148 FTLNTSLK
-156 AFYIEVSEPQL
+156 AFYIEVLAPEL
-167 DSLESDFDR
+167 DSLESDFER
-176 LRASLKKDWNVEEVT
+176 LSNSLKNDWNIQEVT
-191 CSINVLKD
+191 CSVRVLKD

-204 RKGNW
+204 RRGNW
-209 KVTILLYYM
+209 EITVLLYFKE
-218 GNSAPE
+218 NTVPE
-224 IVDIHSGYSEIPAFG
+224 IVDIHSGYSEIPVFG
-239 LAIDLGSTSIAATLC
+239 LAIDLGSTSIAANLC

-269 PQIRFGEDV
+269 PQIRYGEDV

-289 KGLATLNRV
+289 KGLATLNKS
-298 VIEGLNEL
+298 VIEGINEL
-306 IVKITER
+306 TRKIAEKHGVK
-313 HQIRLDRVFETVF
+313 LDSVFEIVF

-349 PLAFSD
+349 PLVFSD
-355 SLNFKSKD
+355 SLNIKSKD
-363 IGLNLNLEGYVYTI
+363 IGLILNPESYVYTV

-387 AASVIIAEQPQK
+387 AASVLIAEQPQK
-399 LENTTTLLVDIG
+399 LKDTTTLLIDIG

-438 QISAGQRAASGAI
+438 QISAGQRAAPGAI
-451 ERVRIDPISKE
+451 ERVRIDPITKE
-462 PSFKVIGCE
+462 PSFKVIGCK
-471 QWSNDK
+471 QWSNE
-477 GFKENVSKVGITGI
+477 KEFSENASGVGVTGI

-512 GLIGSGAQTGSNR
+512 GLIGSEAQTGSNR
-525 CISSDR
+525 CISSER

-540 SKVSLS
+540 NKVSLS

-558 KAALHASFKILLEK
+558 KAALHASYKILLEK
-572 SRINRIDNIVLAG
+572 SRVNRIDSIFLAG

-590 ISPEHALIIGLVPDA
+590 ISPEHALIIGLVPDVQ
-605 KVSQIVASGNS
+605 VSQIVASGNS
-616 AGAGAIIALLDK
+616 AGAGAIIALLDVS
-628 ESRKEISS
+628 SRREISS
-636 IVKRV
+636 LVRKVR
-641 QKIETAVEPTFQK
+641 KIETAVEPSFQK
-654 HFMEGSSF
+654 HFVEGSSF
-662 PNESSIHPELF
+662 PNESSTHPELF
-673 KFKNIPDV
+673 KFKELPKV

-686 RQRRSA
+686 RQRRH

>member
-1 MAPLVQELQEDDGK
+1 MENR
-15 KHKIIYMDDK
+15 
-25 NSFATIVFT
+25 NSLATIVFT
-34 PSGIRGRVKKG
+34 PSGIRGEVKKG

-52 QTLSV
+52 QKFSV

-70 KCQVEPTF
+70 KCQVELTF
-78 GEFSKLNILS
+78 GEFNKLNIRS
-88 KHVSVSDRNDTEIIY
+88 KETSVSERNETELIY
-103 RNKFHLSEERR
+103 RTKFHLSEERR

-156 AFYIEVSEPQL
+156 AFYVQVSEPQL
-167 DSLESDFDR
+167 DSLESDFER
-176 LRASLKKDWNVEEVT
+176 LKISLKDDWNIQGVT
-191 CSINVLKD
+191 CSVRVLKD

-204 RKGNW
+204 RRGNW
-209 KVTILLYYM
+209 GITVLLYYKE
-218 GNSAPE
+218 NTVPE

-239 LAIDLGSTSIAATLC
+239 VAIDLGSTSIAATLC
-254 DLNSGKIIGSMGIMN
+254 DLNSGKIVGSMGIMN
-269 PQIRFGEDV
+269 PQIRYGEDV

-289 KGLATLNRV
+289 KGLATLNNS
-298 VIEGLNEL
+298 VIQGINEL
-306 IVKITER
+306 TRKIAEK
-313 HQIRLDRVFETVF
+313 HGIKLDSVFEIVF
-326 VANPIMHHLLLGINP
+326 VANPIMHHLLLGIDP

-349 PLAFSD
+349 PLALSD
-355 SLNFKSKD
+355 SLTIKSKD
-363 IGLNLNLEGYVYTI
+363 IGIILNPESYVYTV

-387 AASVIIAEQPQK
+387 AASVLIAEQPQK
-399 LENTTTLLVDIG
+399 LKDTTTLLIDIG

-438 QISAGQRAASGAI
+438 QISAGQRAAPGAI
-451 ERVRIDPISKE
+451 ERVRIDPITKE
-462 PSFKVIGCE
+462 PRFKVIGCE
-471 QWSNDK
+471 QWSNE
-477 GFKENVSKVGITGI
+477 KEFSENISGVGVTGI

-512 GLIGSGAQTGSNR
+512 GLIGSAAQTGSNR
-525 CISSDR
+525 CTSSER

-540 SKVSLS
+540 NKVSLS

-572 SRINRIDNIVLAG
+572 SRVNRIDSILLAG

-605 KVSQIVASGNS
+605 QVSQIVASGNS
-616 AGAGAIIALLDK
+616 AGAGAIIALLDVS
-628 ESRKEISS
+628 SRREISS
-636 IVKRV
+636 LVRKV
-641 QKIETAVEPTFQK
+641 HKIETAVEPSFQK
-654 HFMEGSSF
+654 HFVEGSSF
-662 PNESSIHPELF
+662 PNNSSTHPELF
-673 KFKNIPDV
+673 KFKELPNV

-686 RQRRSA
+686 RQRRH

>member
-1 MAPLVQELQEDDGK
+1 MENR
-15 KHKIIYMDDK
+15 
-25 NSFATIVFT
+25 NSSATIVFT

-52 QTLSV
+52 QKFSV

-70 KCQVEPTF
+70 KCQVELTF
-78 GEFSKLNILS
+78 GEFNKLNIRS
-88 KHVSVSDRNDTEIIY
+88 KETSVSERNETELIY
-103 RNKFHLSEERR
+103 RTKFHLSEERR

-143 TNLRD
+143 TSLRD

-156 AFYIEVSEPQL
+156 AFYVQVSEPQL
-167 DSLESDFDR
+167 DSLESDFER
-176 LRASLKKDWNVEEVT
+176 LKISLKDDWNIQGVT
-191 CSINVLKD
+191 CSVRVLKD

-204 RKGNW
+204 RRGNW
-209 KVTILLYYM
+209 GITVLLYYKE
-218 GNSAPE
+218 NTVPE

-239 LAIDLGSTSIAATLC
+239 VAIDLGSTSIAATLC
-254 DLNSGKIIGSMGIMN
+254 DLNSGKIVGSMGIMN
-269 PQIRFGEDV
+269 PQIRYGEDV

-289 KGLATLNRV
+289 KGLATLNNS
-298 VIEGLNEL
+298 VIQGINEL
-306 IVKITER
+306 TRKIAEK
-313 HQIRLDRVFETVF
+313 HGIKLDSVFEIVF
-326 VANPIMHHLLLGINP
+326 VANPIMHHLLLGIDP

-349 PLAFSD
+349 PLALSD
-355 SLNFKSKD
+355 SLTIKSKD
-363 IGLNLNLEGYVYTI
+363 IGIILNPESYVYTV

-387 AASVIIAEQPQK
+387 AASVLIAEQPQK
-399 LENTTTLLVDIG
+399 LKDTTTLLIDIG

-438 QISAGQRAASGAI
+438 QISAGQRAAPGAI
-451 ERVRIDPISKE
+451 ERVRIDPITKE
-462 PSFKVIGCE
+462 PRFKVIGCE
-471 QWSNDK
+471 QWSNEK
-477 GFKENVSKVGITGI
+477 EFSENVSGVGVTGI

-512 GLIGSGAQTGSNR
+512 GLIGSAAQTGSNR
-525 CISSDR
+525 CTSSER

-540 SKVSLS
+540 NKVSLS

-572 SRINRIDNIVLAG
+572 SRVNRIDSILLAG

-605 KVSQIVASGNS
+605 QVSQIVASGNS
-616 AGAGAIIALLDK
+616 AGAGAIIALLDVS
-628 ESRKEISS
+628 SRREISS
-636 IVKRV
+636 LVRKV
-641 QKIETAVEPTFQK
+641 HKIETAVEPSFQK
-654 HFMEGSSF
+654 HFVEGSAF
-662 PNESSIHPELF
+662 PDNSSTHPELF
-673 KFKNIPDV
+673 KLKELPNV

-686 RQRRSA
+686 RLRRQR
-692 R
+692 

>member
-1 MAPLVQELQEDDGK
+1 MEN
-15 KHKIIYMDDK
+15 K
-25 NSFATIVFT
+25 NSLATVVFT

-52 QTLSV
+52 QKLSV

-78 GEFSKLNILS
+78 GEFNKLNIRS
-88 KHVSVSDRNDTEIIY
+88 KETSVSEKNETEFIY

-143 TNLRD
+143 TSLRD

-156 AFYIEVSEPQL
+156 AFYVQVSEPQL
-167 DSLESDFDR
+167 DSLESDFER
-176 LRASLKKDWNVEEVT
+176 LRISLKNDWNIQEVT
-191 CSINVLKD
+191 CSVHLLKG

-204 RKGNW
+204 RRGNW
-209 KVTILLYYM
+209 EITVLLYFKE
-218 GNSAPE
+218 NTIPE
-224 IVDIHSGYSEIPAFG
+224 ILDIHSGYSEIPAFG

-269 PQIRFGEDV
+269 PQIRYGEDV

-289 KGLATLNRV
+289 KGLATLNHS
-298 VIEGLNEL
+298 VIEGINEL
-306 IVKITER
+306 TRKITEK
-313 HQIRLDRVFETVF
+313 HEIKLDSVFEIVF
-326 VANPIMHHLLLGINP
+326 VANPIMHHLLLGIDP

-349 PLAFSD
+349 PLVFSD
-355 SLNFKSKD
+355 SLNIKSKD
-363 IGLNLNLEGYVYTI
+363 IGLILNSESYVYTV

-387 AASVIIAEQPQK
+387 AASVLIAEQPQK
-399 LENTTTLLVDIG
+399 LKDTTTLLIDIG

-438 QISAGQRAASGAI
+438 QISAGQRAAPGAI
-451 ERVRIDPISKE
+451 ERVRIDPITKE

-471 QWSNDK
+471 QWSNEK
-477 GFKENVSKVGITGI
+477 EFSENVSGIGVTGI

-512 GLIGSGAQTGSNR
+512 GLIGSAAQTGSNR
-525 CISSDR
+525 CTSSER

-540 SKVSLS
+540 NKVSLS

-572 SRINRIDNIVLAG
+572 SRVNRIDSILLAG

-605 KVSQIVASGNS
+605 QVSQIVASGNS
-616 AGAGAIIALLDK
+616 AGAGAIIALLDVS
-628 ESRKEISS
+628 SRREISS
-636 IVKRV
+636 LVRKV
-641 QKIETAVEPTFQK
+641 HKIETAVEPSFQK
-654 HFMEGSSF
+654 HFVEGSSF
-662 PNESSIHPELF
+662 PNESSTHPELF
-673 KFKNIPDV
+673 KFKELPEV

-686 RQRRSA
+686 RQRRH

>member
-1 MAPLVQELQEDDGK
+1 METRDSL
-15 KHKIIYMDDK
+15 
-25 NSFATIVFT
+25 ATIVFT

-52 QTLSV
+52 QKFSV

-70 KCQVEPTF
+70 KCQVELTF
-78 GEFSKLNILS
+78 GEFNKLNIRS
-88 KHVSVSDRNDTEIIY
+88 KETSVSERNETELIY
-103 RNKFHLSEERR
+103 RTKFHLSEERR

-156 AFYIEVSEPQL
+156 AFYVQVSEPQL
-167 DSLESDFDR
+167 DSLESDFER
-176 LRASLKKDWNVEEVT
+176 LKISLKDDWNIQGVT
-191 CSINVLKD
+191 CSVRVLKD

-204 RKGNW
+204 RRGNW
-209 KVTILLYYM
+209 GITVLLYYKE
-218 GNSAPE
+218 NTVPE

-239 LAIDLGSTSIAATLC
+239 VAIDLGSTSIAATLC
-254 DLNSGKIIGSMGIMN
+254 DLNSGKIVGSKGIMN
-269 PQIRFGEDV
+269 PQIRYGEDV

-289 KGLATLNRV
+289 KGLATLNHS
-298 VIEGLNEL
+298 VIEGINEL
-306 IVKITER
+306 TRKITEKYE
-313 HQIRLDRVFETVF
+313 IKLDSVFEIVF
-326 VANPIMHHLLLGINP
+326 VANPIMHHLLLGIDP

-355 SLNFKSKD
+355 SLNIKSKD
-363 IGLNLNLEGYVYTI
+363 IGIILNPESYVYTV

-387 AASVIIAEQPQK
+387 AASVLIAEQPQK
-399 LENTTTLLVDIG
+399 LKDTTTLLIDIG

-438 QISAGQRAASGAI
+438 QISAGQRAAPGAI
-451 ERVRIDPISKE
+451 ERVRIDPITKE
-462 PSFKVIGCE
+462 PRFKVIGCE
-471 QWSNDK
+471 QWSNEE
-477 GFKENVSKVGITGI
+477 GFSENVSGVGVTGI

-512 GLIGSGAQTGSNR
+512 GLIGSAAQTGSNR
-525 CISSDR
+525 CTSSER

-540 SKVSLS
+540 NKVSLS

-572 SRINRIDNIVLAG
+572 SRVNRIDSILLAG

-605 KVSQIVASGNS
+605 QVSQIVASGNS
-616 AGAGAIIALLDK
+616 AGAGAIIALLDVS
-628 ESRKEISS
+628 SRREISS
-636 IVKRV
+636 LVRKV
-641 QKIETAVEPTFQK
+641 HKIETAVEPSFQK
-654 HFMEGSSF
+654 HFVEGSSF
-662 PNESSIHPELF
+662 PNNSSTHPELF
-673 KFKNIPDV
+673 KFKELPNV

-686 RQRRSA
+686 RLRRQR
-692 R
+692 

>member
-1 MAPLVQELQEDDGK
+1 MENR
-15 KHKIIYMDDK
+15 
-25 NSFATIVFT
+25 NSSATIVFT

-52 QTLSV
+52 QKFSV

-70 KCQVEPTF
+70 KCQVELTF
-78 GEFSKLNILS
+78 GEFNKLNIRS
-88 KHVSVSDRNDTEIIY
+88 KETSVSERNETELIY
-103 RNKFHLSEERR
+103 RTKFHLSEERR

-143 TNLRD
+143 TSLRD

-156 AFYIEVSEPQL
+156 AFYVQVSEPQL
-167 DSLESDFDR
+167 DSLESDFER
-176 LRASLKKDWNVEEVT
+176 LKISLKDDWNIQGVT
-191 CSINVLKD
+191 CSVRVLKD

-204 RKGNW
+204 RRGNW
-209 KVTILLYYM
+209 GITVLLYYKE
-218 GNSAPE
+218 NTVPE

-239 LAIDLGSTSIAATLC
+239 VAIDLGSTSIAATLC
-254 DLNSGKIIGSMGIMN
+254 DLNSGKIVGSMGIMN
-269 PQIRFGEDV
+269 PQIRYGEDV

-289 KGLATLNRV
+289 KGLATLNNS
-298 VIEGLNEL
+298 VIQGINEL
-306 IVKITER
+306 TRKIAEK
-313 HQIRLDRVFETVF
+313 HGIKLDSVFEIVF
-326 VANPIMHHLLLGINP
+326 VANPIMHHLLLGIDP

-349 PLAFSD
+349 PLALSD
-355 SLNFKSKD
+355 SLTIKSKD
-363 IGLNLNLEGYVYTI
+363 IGIILNPESYVYTV

-387 AASVIIAEQPQK
+387 AASVLIAEQPQK
-399 LENTTTLLVDIG
+399 LKDTTTLLIDIG

-438 QISAGQRAASGAI
+438 QISSGQRAAPGAI
-451 ERVRIDPISKE
+451 ERVRIDPITKE
-462 PSFKVIGCE
+462 PRFKVIGCE
-471 QWSNDK
+471 QWSNEE
-477 GFKENVSKVGITGI
+477 GFSENVSGVGVTGI

-512 GLIGSGAQTGSNR
+512 GLIGSAAQTGSNR
-525 CISSDR
+525 CTSSER

-540 SKVSLS
+540 NKVSLS

-572 SRINRIDNIVLAG
+572 SRVNRIDSILLAG

-605 KVSQIVASGNS
+605 QVSQIVASGNS
-616 AGAGAIIALLDK
+616 AGAGAIIALLDVS
-628 ESRKEISS
+628 SRREISS
-636 IVKRV
+636 LVRKV
-641 QKIETAVEPTFQK
+641 HKIETAVEPSFQK
-654 HFMEGSSF
+654 HFVEGSAF
-662 PNESSIHPELF
+662 PDNSSTHPELF
-673 KFKNIPDV
+673 KLKELPNV

-686 RQRRSA
+686 RLRRQR
-692 R
+692 

>member
-1 MAPLVQELQEDDGK
+1 MENR
-15 KHKIIYMDDK
+15 
-25 NSFATIVFT
+25 NSSATIVFT

-52 QTLSV
+52 QKFSV

-70 KCQVEPTF
+70 KCQVELTF
-78 GEFSKLNILS
+78 GEFNKLNIRS
-88 KHVSVSDRNDTEIIY
+88 KETSVSERNETELIY
-103 RNKFHLSEERR
+103 RTKFHLSEERR

-143 TNLRD
+143 TSLRD

-156 AFYIEVSEPQL
+156 AFYVQVSEPQL
-167 DSLESDFDR
+167 DSLESDFER
-176 LRASLKKDWNVEEVT
+176 LKISLKDDWNIQGVT
-191 CSINVLKD
+191 CSVRVLKD

-204 RKGNW
+204 RRGNW
-209 KVTILLYYM
+209 GITVLLYYKE
-218 GNSAPE
+218 NTVPE

-239 LAIDLGSTSIAATLC
+239 VAIDLGSTSIAATLC
-254 DLNSGKIIGSMGIMN
+254 DLNSGKIVGSMGIMN
-269 PQIRFGEDV
+269 PQIRYGEDV

-284 CMMEE
+284 CMMDE
-289 KGLATLNRV
+289 KGLATLNNS
-298 VIEGLNEL
+298 VIQGINEL
-306 IVKITER
+306 TRKIAEK
-313 HQIRLDRVFETVF
+313 HGIKLDSVFEIVF
-326 VANPIMHHLLLGINP
+326 VANPIMHHLLLGIDP

-349 PLAFSD
+349 PLALSD
-355 SLNFKSKD
+355 SLTIKSKD
-363 IGLNLNLEGYVYTI
+363 IGIILNPESYVYTV

-387 AASVIIAEQPQK
+387 AASVLIAEQPQK
-399 LENTTTLLVDIG
+399 LKDTTTLLIDIG

-438 QISAGQRAASGAI
+438 QISAGQRAAPGAI
-451 ERVRIDPISKE
+451 ERVRIDPITKE
-462 PSFKVIGCE
+462 PRFKVIGCE
-471 QWSNDK
+471 QWSNEE
-477 GFKENVSKVGITGI
+477 GFSENVSGVGVTGI

-512 GLIGSGAQTGSNR
+512 GLIGSAAQTGSNR
-525 CISSDR
+525 CTSSER

-540 SKVSLS
+540 NKVSLS

-572 SRINRIDNIVLAG
+572 SRVNRIDSILLAG

-605 KVSQIVASGNS
+605 QVSQIVASGNS
-616 AGAGAIIALLDK
+616 AGAGAIIALLDVS
-628 ESRKEISS
+628 SRREISS
-636 IVKRV
+636 LVRKV
-641 QKIETAVEPTFQK
+641 HKIETAVEPSFQK
-654 HFMEGSSF
+654 HFVEGSAF
-662 PNESSIHPELF
+662 PDNSSTHPELF
-673 KFKNIPDV
+673 KLKELPNV

-686 RQRRSA
+686 RLRRQR
-692 R
+692 

>member
-1 MAPLVQELQEDDGK
+1 MENR
-15 KHKIIYMDDK
+15 
-25 NSFATIVFT
+25 NSSATIVFT

-52 QTLSV
+52 QKFSV

-70 KCQVEPTF
+70 KCQVELTF
-78 GEFSKLNILS
+78 GEFNKLNIRS
-88 KHVSVSDRNDTEIIY
+88 KETSVSERNETELIY
-103 RNKFHLSEERR
+103 RTKFHLSEERR

-156 AFYIEVSEPQL
+156 AFYVQVSEPQL
-167 DSLESDFDR
+167 DSLESDFER
-176 LRASLKKDWNVEEVT
+176 LKISLKDDWNIQGVT
-191 CSINVLKD
+191 CSVRVLKD

-204 RKGNW
+204 RRGNW
-209 KVTILLYYM
+209 GITVLLYYKE
-218 GNSAPE
+218 NTVPE

-239 LAIDLGSTSIAATLC
+239 VAIDLGSTSIAATLC
-254 DLNSGKIIGSMGIMN
+254 DLNSGKIVGSMGIMN
-269 PQIRFGEDV
+269 PQIRYGEDV

-289 KGLATLNRV
+289 KGLATLNNS
-298 VIEGLNEL
+298 VIQGINEL
-306 IVKITER
+306 TRKIVEKHGIK
-313 HQIRLDRVFETVF
+313 LDSVFEIVF
-326 VANPIMHHLLLGINP
+326 VANPIMHHLLLGIDP

-355 SLNFKSKD
+355 SLNIKSED
-363 IGLNLNLEGYVYTI
+363 IGIILNPESYVYTV

-387 AASVIIAEQPQK
+387 AASVLIAEQPQK
-399 LENTTTLLVDIG
+399 LKDTTTLLIDIG

-438 QISAGQRAASGAI
+438 QISAGQRAAPGAI
-451 ERVRIDPISKE
+451 ERVRIDPITKE
-462 PSFKVIGCE
+462 PRFKVIGCE
-471 QWSNDK
+471 QWSNEE
-477 GFKENVSKVGITGI
+477 GFSENVSGVGVTGI

-512 GLIGSGAQTGSNR
+512 GLIGSAAQTGSNR
-525 CISSDR
+525 CTSSER

-540 SKVSLS
+540 NKVSLS

-558 KAALHASFKILLEK
+558 KAALHASCKILLEK
-572 SRINRIDNIVLAG
+572 SRVNRIDSIFLAG

-590 ISPEHALIIGLVPDA
+590 ISAEHALIIGLVPDA
-605 KVSQIVASGNS
+605 QVSQIVASGNS
-616 AGAGAIIALLDK
+616 AGAGAIIALLDVS
-628 ESRKEISS
+628 SRREISS
-636 IVKRV
+636 LVRKV
-641 QKIETAVEPTFQK
+641 HKIETAVEPSFQK
-654 HFMEGSSF
+654 HFVEGSAF
-662 PNESSIHPELF
+662 PDNSSSHPELF
-673 KFKNIPDV
+673 KLKELPNV

-686 RQRRSA
+686 RLRRQR
-692 R
+692 

>member
-1 MAPLVQELQEDDGK
+1 MENR
-15 KHKIIYMDDK
+15 
-25 NSFATIVFT
+25 NSSATIVFT

-52 QTLSV
+52 QKFSV

-70 KCQVEPTF
+70 KCQVELTF
-78 GEFSKLNILS
+78 GEFNKLNIRS
-88 KHVSVSDRNDTEIIY
+88 KETSVSERNETELIY
-103 RNKFHLSEERR
+103 RTKFHLSEERR

-143 TNLRD
+143 TSLRD

-156 AFYIEVSEPQL
+156 AFYVQVSEPQL
-167 DSLESDFDR
+167 DSLESDFER
-176 LRASLKKDWNVEEVT
+176 LKISLKDDWNIQGVT
-191 CSINVLKD
+191 CSVRVLKD

-204 RKGNW
+204 RRGNW
-209 KVTILLYYM
+209 GITVLLYYKE
-218 GNSAPE
+218 NTVPE

-239 LAIDLGSTSIAATLC
+239 VAIDLGSTSIAATLC
-254 DLNSGKIIGSMGIMN
+254 DLNSGKIVGSMGIMN
-269 PQIRFGEDV
+269 PQIRYGEDV

-289 KGLATLNRV
+289 KGLATLNNS
-298 VIEGLNEL
+298 VIQGINEL
-306 IVKITER
+306 TRKIAEK
-313 HQIRLDRVFETVF
+313 HGIKLDSVFEIVF
-326 VANPIMHHLLLGINP
+326 VANPIMHHLLLGIDP

-349 PLAFSD
+349 PLVFSD
-355 SLNFKSKD
+355 SLNIKSKD
-363 IGLNLNLEGYVYTI
+363 IGLILNQESYVYTV

-387 AASVIIAEQPQK
+387 AASVLIAEQPQK
-399 LENTTTLLVDIG
+399 LKDTTTLLIDIG

-438 QISAGQRAASGAI
+438 QISAGQRAAPGAI
-451 ERVRIDPISKE
+451 ERVRIDPITKE

-471 QWSNDK
+471 QWSNEK
-477 GFKENVSKVGITGI
+477 EFSENVSGVGVTGI

-512 GLIGSGAQTGSNR
+512 GLIGSAAQTGSNR
-525 CISSDR
+525 CTSSER

-540 SKVSLS
+540 NKVSLS

-572 SRINRIDNIVLAG
+572 SRVNRIDSILLAG

-605 KVSQIVASGNS
+605 QVSQIVASGNS
-616 AGAGAIIALLDK
+616 AGAGAIIALLDVS
-628 ESRKEISS
+628 SRREISS
-636 IVKRV
+636 LVRKV
-641 QKIETAVEPTFQK
+641 HKIETAVEPSFQK
-654 HFMEGSSF
+654 HFVEGSSF
-662 PNESSIHPELF
+662 PNDSSTHPELF
-673 KFKNIPDV
+673 KFKELPNV

-686 RQRRSA
+686 RQRRH

>member
-1 MAPLVQELQEDDGK
+1 MK
-15 KHKIIYMDDK
+15 NK
-25 NSFATIVFT
+25 NSLATIVFT

-52 QTLSV
+52 QELSV

-70 KCQVEPTF
+70 KCQVEPAF
-78 GEFSKLNILS
+78 GEFNKLNVHS
-88 KHVSVSDRNDTEIIY
+88 KETNVSERNETELIY

-156 AFYIEVSEPQL
+156 AFYVQVSEPQL
-167 DSLESDFDR
+167 DSLESDFER
-176 LRASLKKDWNVEEVT
+176 LKISLKNDWNIKEVT
-191 CSINVLKD
+191 CSLHVLKG

-204 RKGNW
+204 RRGKW
-209 KVTILLYYM
+209 EITVLLYYKE
-218 GNSAPE
+218 NTAPE
-224 IVDIHSGYSEIPAFG
+224 IVDVHSGYSEIPAFG

-254 DLNSGKIIGSMGIMN
+254 DLNSGKIIDSMGIMN
-269 PQIRFGEDV
+269 PQIRYGEDV

-289 KGLATLNRV
+289 KGLATLNNS
-298 VIEGLNEL
+298 VIEGISEL
-306 IVKITER
+306 TRKITEK
-313 HQIRLDRVFETVF
+313 HGIKLDSVFEIVF
-326 VANPIMHHLLLGINP
+326 VANPIMHHLLLGIDP

-349 PLAFSD
+349 PLVFSD
-355 SLNFKSKD
+355 SLNIKSKD
-363 IGLNLNLEGYVYTI
+363 IGLNLNPESYVYTV

-387 AASVIIAEQPQK
+387 AASVLIAEQPQK
-399 LENTTTLLVDIG
+399 EKDTTSLLIDIG

-438 QISAGQRAASGAI
+438 QISAGQRAAPGAI
-451 ERVRIDPISKE
+451 ERVRIDPITKE
-462 PSFKVIGCE
+462 PCFKVIGCE
-471 QWSNDK
+471 QWSNEK
-477 GFKENVSKVGITGI
+477 EFSENVSGVGVTGI

-512 GLIGSGAQTGSNR
+512 GLIGSAAQTGSNR
-525 CISSDR
+525 CTSSKR
-531 TNSYLLYSD
+531 TNSYLLYS
-540 SKVSLS
+540 SNKVSLS

-558 KAALHASFKILLEK
+558 KAALHASFRILLEK
-572 SRINRIDNIVLAG
+572 SKVNRIDSIFLAG

-605 KVSQIVASGNS
+605 QVSQIVASGNS
-616 AGAGAIIALLDK
+616 AGAGAIIALLDVT
-628 ESRKEISS
+628 SRREISS
-636 IVKRV
+636 LARKVH
-641 QKIETAVEPTFQK
+641 KIETAVEPSFQK
-654 HFMEGSSF
+654 HFVEGSSF
-662 PNESSIHPELF
+662 PNNSSTHPELF
-673 KFKNIPDV
+673 KFKELPNV

-686 RQRRSA
+686 RQRRY

>member
-1 MAPLVQELQEDDGK
+1 MENR
-15 KHKIIYMDDK
+15 
-25 NSFATIVFT
+25 NSSATIVFT

-52 QTLSV
+52 QKFSV

-70 KCQVEPTF
+70 KCQVELTF
-78 GEFSKLNILS
+78 GEFNKLNIRS
-88 KHVSVSDRNDTEIIY
+88 KETSVSERNETELIY
-103 RNKFHLSEERR
+103 RTKFHLSEERR

-156 AFYIEVSEPQL
+156 AFYVQVSEPQL
-167 DSLESDFDR
+167 DSLESDFER
-176 LRASLKKDWNVEEVT
+176 LKISLKDDWNIQGVT
-191 CSINVLKD
+191 CSVRVLKD

-204 RKGNW
+204 RRGNW
-209 KVTILLYYM
+209 GITVLLYYKE
-218 GNSAPE
+218 NTVPE

-239 LAIDLGSTSIAATLC
+239 VAIDLGSTSIAATLC
-254 DLNSGKIIGSMGIMN
+254 DLNSGKIVGSMGIMN
-269 PQIRFGEDV
+269 PQIRYGEDV

-289 KGLATLNRV
+289 KGLATLNNS
-298 VIEGLNEL
+298 VIQGINEL
-306 IVKITER
+306 TRKIVEKHGIK
-313 HQIRLDRVFETVF
+313 LDSVFEIVF
-326 VANPIMHHLLLGINP
+326 VANPIMHHLLLGIDP

-349 PLAFSD
+349 PLALSD
-355 SLNFKSKD
+355 SLTIKSKD
-363 IGLNLNLEGYVYTI
+363 IGIILNPESYVYTV

-387 AASVIIAEQPQK
+387 AASVLIAEQPQK
-399 LENTTTLLVDIG
+399 LKDTTTLLIDIG

-438 QISAGQRAASGAI
+438 QISAGQRAAPGAI
-451 ERVRIDPISKE
+451 ERVRIDPITKE
-462 PSFKVIGCE
+462 PRFKVIGCE
-471 QWSNDK
+471 QWSNEE
-477 GFKENVSKVGITGI
+477 GFSENVSGVGVTGI

-512 GLIGSGAQTGSNR
+512 GLIGSAAQTGSNR
-525 CISSDR
+525 CTSSER
-531 TNSYLLYSD
+531 TNSYLLHSD
-540 SKVSLS
+540 NKVSLS

-572 SRINRIDNIVLAG
+572 SRVNRIDSILLAG

-605 KVSQIVASGNS
+605 QVSQIVASGNS
-616 AGAGAIIALLDK
+616 AGAGAIIALLDVS
-628 ESRKEISS
+628 SRREISS
-636 IVKRV
+636 LVRKV
-641 QKIETAVEPTFQK
+641 HKIETAVEPSFQK
-654 HFMEGSSF
+654 HFVEGSAF
-662 PNESSIHPELF
+662 PDNSSTHPELF
-673 KFKNIPDV
+673 KLKELPNV

-686 RQRRSA
+686 RLRRQR
-692 R
+692 

>member
-1 MAPLVQELQEDDGK
+1 MENR
-15 KHKIIYMDDK
+15 
-25 NSFATIVFT
+25 NSSATIVFT

-52 QTLSV
+52 QKFSV

-70 KCQVEPTF
+70 KCQVELTF
-78 GEFSKLNILS
+78 GEFNKLNIRS
-88 KHVSVSDRNDTEIIY
+88 KETSVSERNETELIY
-103 RNKFHLSEERR
+103 RTKFHLSEERR

-143 TNLRD
+143 TSLRD

-156 AFYIEVSEPQL
+156 AFYVQVSEPQL
-167 DSLESDFDR
+167 DSLESDFER
-176 LRASLKKDWNVEEVT
+176 LKISLKDDWNIQGVT
-191 CSINVLKD
+191 CSVRVLKD

-204 RKGNW
+204 RRGNW
-209 KVTILLYYM
+209 GITVLLYYKE
-218 GNSAPE
+218 NTVPE

-239 LAIDLGSTSIAATLC
+239 IAIDLGSTSIAATLC
-254 DLNSGKIIGSMGIMN
+254 DLNSGKIVGSMGIMN
-269 PQIRFGEDV
+269 PQIRYGEDV

-289 KGLATLNRV
+289 KGLATLNNS
-298 VIEGLNEL
+298 VIQGINEL
-306 IVKITER
+306 TRKIAEK
-313 HQIRLDRVFETVF
+313 HGIKLDSVFEIVF
-326 VANPIMHHLLLGINP
+326 VANPIMHHLLLGIDP

-349 PLAFSD
+349 PLALSD
-355 SLNFKSKD
+355 SLTIKSKD
-363 IGLNLNLEGYVYTI
+363 IGIILNPESYVYTV

-387 AASVIIAEQPQK
+387 AASVLIAEQPQK
-399 LENTTTLLVDIG
+399 LKDTTTLLIDIG

-438 QISAGQRAASGAI
+438 QISAGQRAAPGAI
-451 ERVRIDPISKE
+451 ERVRIDPITKE
-462 PSFKVIGCE
+462 PRFKVIGCE
-471 QWSNDK
+471 QWSNEE
-477 GFKENVSKVGITGI
+477 GFSENVSGVGVTGI

-512 GLIGSGAQTGSNR
+512 GLIGSAAQTGSNR
-525 CISSDR
+525 CTSSER

-540 SKVSLS
+540 NKVSLS

-572 SRINRIDNIVLAG
+572 SRVNRIDSILLAG

-605 KVSQIVASGNS
+605 QVSQIVASGNS
-616 AGAGAIIALLDK
+616 AGAGAIIALLDVS
-628 ESRKEISS
+628 SRREISS
-636 IVKRV
+636 LVRKV
-641 QKIETAVEPTFQK
+641 HKIETAVEPSFQK
-654 HFMEGSSF
+654 HFVEGSAF
-662 PNESSIHPELF
+662 PDNSSTHPELF
-673 KFKNIPDV
+673 KLKELPNV

-686 RQRRSA
+686 RLRRQR
-692 R
+692 

>member
-1 MAPLVQELQEDDGK
+1 MENR
-15 KHKIIYMDDK
+15 
-25 NSFATIVFT
+25 NSSATIVFT

-52 QTLSV
+52 QKFSV

-70 KCQVEPTF
+70 KCQVELTF
-78 GEFSKLNILS
+78 GEFNKLNIRS
-88 KHVSVSDRNDTEIIY
+88 KETSVSERNETELIY
-103 RNKFHLSEERR
+103 RTKFHLSEERR

-123 DLVVDVPEDS
+123 DLVVDIPEDS

-143 TNLRD
+143 TSLRD

-156 AFYIEVSEPQL
+156 AFYVQVSEPQL
-167 DSLESDFDR
+167 DSLESDFER
-176 LRASLKKDWNVEEVT
+176 LKISLKDDWNIQGVT
-191 CSINVLKD
+191 CSVRVLKD

-204 RKGNW
+204 RRGNW
-209 KVTILLYYM
+209 GITVLLYYKE
-218 GNSAPE
+218 NTVPE

-239 LAIDLGSTSIAATLC
+239 VAIDLGSTSIAATLC
-254 DLNSGKIIGSMGIMN
+254 DLNSGKIVGSMGIMN
-269 PQIRFGEDV
+269 PQIRYGEDV

-289 KGLATLNRV
+289 KGLATLNNSV
-298 VIEGLNEL
+298 VQGINEL
-306 IVKITER
+306 TRKIAEK
-313 HQIRLDRVFETVF
+313 HGIKLDSIFEIVF
-326 VANPIMHHLLLGINP
+326 VANPIMHHLLLGIDP

-355 SLNFKSKD
+355 SLNIKSED
-363 IGLNLNLEGYVYTI
+363 IGIILNPESYVYTV

-387 AASVIIAEQPQK
+387 AASVLIAEQPQK
-399 LENTTTLLVDIG
+399 LKDTTTLLIDIG

-438 QISAGQRAASGAI
+438 QISAGQRAAPGAI
-451 ERVRIDPISKE
+451 ERVRIDPITKE
-462 PSFKVIGCE
+462 PRFKVIGCE
-471 QWSNDK
+471 QWSNEE
-477 GFKENVSKVGITGI
+477 GFSENVSGVGVTGI

-512 GLIGSGAQTGSNR
+512 GLIGSAAQTGSNR
-525 CISSDR
+525 CTSSER

-540 SKVSLS
+540 NKVSLS

-572 SRINRIDNIVLAG
+572 SRVNRIDSILLAG

-605 KVSQIVASGNS
+605 QVSQIVASGNS
-616 AGAGAIIALLDK
+616 AGAGAIIALLDVS
-628 ESRKEISS
+628 SRREISS
-636 IVKRV
+636 LVRKV
-641 QKIETAVEPTFQK
+641 HKIETAVEPSFQK
-654 HFMEGSSF
+654 HFVEGSAF
-662 PNESSIHPELF
+662 PDNSSTHPELF
-673 KFKNIPDV
+673 KLKELPNV

-686 RQRRSA
+686 RLRRQR
-692 R
+692 

>member
-1 MAPLVQELQEDDGK
+1 MENR
-15 KHKIIYMDDK
+15 
-25 NSFATIVFT
+25 NSSATVVFT

-52 QTLSV
+52 QKFSV

-70 KCQVEPTF
+70 KCQVELTF
-78 GEFSKLNILS
+78 GEFNKLNIRS
-88 KHVSVSDRNDTEIIY
+88 KETSVSERNETELIY
-103 RNKFHLSEERR
+103 RTKFHLSEERR

-143 TNLRD
+143 TSLRD

-156 AFYIEVSEPQL
+156 AFYVQVPEPQL
-167 DSLESDFDR
+167 DSLESDFER
-176 LRASLKKDWNVEEVT
+176 LKISLKDDWDIKGVT
-191 CSINVLKD
+191 CSVRVLKD

-204 RKGNW
+204 RRGNW
-209 KVTILLYYM
+209 GITVLLYYKE
-218 GNSAPE
+218 NTVPE

-239 LAIDLGSTSIAATLC
+239 VAIDLGSTSIAATLC
-254 DLNSGKIIGSMGIMN
+254 DLNSGKIVGSMGIMN
-269 PQIRFGEDV
+269 PQIRYGEDV

-289 KGLATLNRV
+289 KGLATLNNS
-298 VIEGLNEL
+298 VIQGINEL
-306 IVKITER
+306 TRKIAEK
-313 HQIRLDRVFETVF
+313 HGIKLDSVFEIVF
-326 VANPIMHHLLLGINP
+326 VANPIMHHLLLGIDP

-349 PLAFSD
+349 PLALSD
-355 SLNFKSKD
+355 SLTIKSKD
-363 IGLNLNLEGYVYTI
+363 IGIILNPESYVYTV

-387 AASVIIAEQPQK
+387 AASVLIAEQPQK
-399 LENTTTLLVDIG
+399 LKDTTTLLIDIG

-438 QISAGQRAASGAI
+438 QISSGQRAAPGAI
-451 ERVRIDPISKE
+451 ERVRIDPITKE
-462 PSFKVIGCE
+462 PRFKVIGCE
-471 QWSNDK
+471 QWSNEE
-477 GFKENVSKVGITGI
+477 GFSENVSGVGVTGI

-512 GLIGSGAQTGSNR
+512 GLIGSAAQTGSNR
-525 CISSDR
+525 CTSSER

-540 SKVSLS
+540 NKVSLS

-572 SRINRIDNIVLAG
+572 SRVNRIDSILLAG

-605 KVSQIVASGNS
+605 QVSQIVASGNS
-616 AGAGAIIALLDK
+616 AGAGAIIALLDVS
-628 ESRKEISS
+628 SRREISS
-636 IVKRV
+636 LVRKV
-641 QKIETAVEPTFQK
+641 HKIETAVEPSFQK
-654 HFMEGSSF
+654 HFVEGSAF
-662 PNESSIHPELF
+662 PDNSSTHPELF
-673 KFKNIPDV
+673 KLKELPNV

-686 RQRRSA
+686 RLRRQR
-692 R
+692 

>member
-1 MAPLVQELQEDDGK
+1 MENR
-15 KHKIIYMDDK
+15 
-25 NSFATIVFT
+25 NSSATIVFT

-52 QTLSV
+52 QKFSV

-70 KCQVEPTF
+70 KCQVELTF
-78 GEFSKLNILS
+78 GEFNKLNIRS
-88 KHVSVSDRNDTEIIY
+88 KETSVSERNETELIY
-103 RNKFHLSEERR
+103 RTKFHLSEERR

-156 AFYIEVSEPQL
+156 AFYVQVSEPQL
-167 DSLESDFDR
+167 DSLESDFER
-176 LRASLKKDWNVEEVT
+176 LKISLKDDWNIQGVT
-191 CSINVLKD
+191 CSVRVLKD

-204 RKGNW
+204 RRGNW
-209 KVTILLYYM
+209 GITVLLYYKE
-218 GNSAPE
+218 NTVPE

-239 LAIDLGSTSIAATLC
+239 VAIDLGSTSIAATLC
-254 DLNSGKIIGSMGIMN
+254 DLNSGKIVGSMGIMN
-269 PQIRFGEDV
+269 PQIRYGEDV

-289 KGLATLNRV
+289 KGLATLNNS
-298 VIEGLNEL
+298 VIQGINEL
-306 IVKITER
+306 TRKIAEK
-313 HQIRLDRVFETVF
+313 HEIKLDSVFEIVF
-326 VANPIMHHLLLGINP
+326 VANPIMHHLLLGIDP

-349 PLAFSD
+349 PLVFSD
-355 SLNFKSKD
+355 SLTIKSKD
-363 IGLNLNLEGYVYTI
+363 IGIILNPESYVYTV

-387 AASVIIAEQPQK
+387 AASVLIAEQPQK
-399 LENTTTLLVDIG
+399 LKDTTTLLIDIG

-438 QISAGQRAASGAI
+438 QISAGQRAAPGAI
-451 ERVRIDPISKE
+451 ERVRIDPITKE
-462 PSFKVIGCE
+462 PRFKVIGCE
-471 QWSNDK
+471 QWSNEE
-477 GFKENVSKVGITGI
+477 GFSENVSGVGVTGI

-512 GLIGSGAQTGSNR
+512 GLIGSAAQTGSNR
-525 CISSDR
+525 CTSSER

-540 SKVSLS
+540 NKVSLS

-572 SRINRIDNIVLAG
+572 SRVNRIDSILLAG

-605 KVSQIVASGNS
+605 QVSQIVASGNS
-616 AGAGAIIALLDK
+616 AGAGAIIALLDVS
-628 ESRKEISS
+628 SRREISS
-636 IVKRV
+636 LVRKV
-641 QKIETAVEPTFQK
+641 HKIETAVEPSFQK
-654 HFMEGSSF
+654 HFVEGSSF
-662 PNESSIHPELF
+662 PNNSSTHPELF
-673 KFKNIPDV
+673 KFKELPNV

-686 RQRRSA
+686 RQRRH